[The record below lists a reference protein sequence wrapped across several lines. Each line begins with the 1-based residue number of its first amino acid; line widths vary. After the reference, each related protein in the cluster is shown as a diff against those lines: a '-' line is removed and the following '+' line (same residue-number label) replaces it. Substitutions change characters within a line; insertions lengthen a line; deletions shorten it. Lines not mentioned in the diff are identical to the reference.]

1 MNPSLLEE
9 FMADALAP
17 FSFRRDNSGPGLM
30 GILNITPDSF
40 HGPSRQHNIEEGL
53 ENGLAMI
60 SEGAGIIDIGG
71 ESTRPGSQPVSIE
84 QELSRVVPVIE
95 ALRNADP
102 SIPLSID
109 TRNHEVAR
117 EALDA
122 GATIINDVSGLR
134 SQGMMDL
141 VLDRNVPVC
150 IMHMLGEPRTM
161 QTNPS
166 YRDVVNEISSE
177 LLTTAQQLVDVG
189 HEPSR
194 ICLDPGIGF
203 GKTLEHNIDL
213 LKGWETLRGEHD
225 FPILWGVSRKSM
237 IGQLTG
243 HSASEDRLFGTLGV
257 AAYAHDTGIDWLR
270 VHDVQAHSDLLKVRQ
285 VLD

>member
-1 MNPSLLEE
+1 
-9 FMADALAP
+9 MAGALAP
-17 FSFRRDNSGPGLM
+17 FSFRRDSSGPGLM

-40 HGPSRQHNIEEGL
+40 HGPSRQHSLDEGL

-84 QELSRVVPVIE
+84 QELSRVLPVIK
-95 ALRNADP
+95 ALRNAHP

-150 IMHMLGEPRTM
+150 IMHMLGEPKTM
-161 QTNPS
+161 QANPS
-166 YRDVVNEISSE
+166 YRDVVKEISSE
-177 LLTTAQQLVDVG
+177 LLTTAQQLVDAG

-213 LKGWETLRGEHD
+213 LKGWESLRGEHD

-237 IGQLTG
+237 IGQLTCLLYTSPSPRDKRQSRMPS
-243 HSASEDRLFGTLGV
+243 SA
-257 AAYAHDTGIDWLR
+257 
-270 VHDVQAHSDLLKVRQ
+270 
-285 VLD
+285 

>member
-1 MNPSLLEE
+1 MNPSLLELL
-9 FMADALAP
+9 MADALTP
-17 FSFRRDNSGPGLM
+17 FSFRRDITGPGLM

-40 HGPSRQHNIEEGL
+40 HGPSRQHSIEEGL
-53 ENGLAMI
+53 KNGLAMI

-84 QELSRVVPVIE
+84 QELSRVLPIIK
-95 ALRNADP
+95 ALRNAHP

-150 IMHMLGEPRTM
+150 IMHMLGEPKTM
-161 QTNPS
+161 QANPS
-166 YRDVVNEISSE
+166 YRDVLKEISSE
-177 LLTTAQQLVDVG
+177 LLTTAQQLVDAG
-189 HEPSR
+189 HTPDR

-213 LKGWETLRGEHD
+213 LKGWNSLRGDHN

-243 HSASEDRLFGTLGV
+243 HSATEDRLFGTLGV
-257 AAYAHDTGIDWLR
+257 AAYAHDVGIDWLR
-270 VHDVQAHSDLLKVRQ
+270 VHDVQAHSDLLN
-285 VLD
+285 VLRALD

>member
-1 MNPSLLEE
+1 
-9 FMADALAP
+9 MADALAP
-17 FSFRRDNSGPGLM
+17 FSFRRDFSGPGLM

-40 HGPSRQHNIEEGL
+40 HGPSRQQSIEEGL

-71 ESTRPGSQPVSIE
+71 ESTRPGSKSVSIE
-84 QELSRVVPVIE
+84 QELSRVLPIIK
-95 ALRNADP
+95 ALRNAHS

-150 IMHMLGEPRTM
+150 IMHMLGEPKTM
-161 QTNPS
+161 QVNPS
-166 YRDVVNEISSE
+166 YRDVVKEISSE
-177 LLTTAQQLVDVG
+177 LLTTAQHLVDAG

-257 AAYAHDTGIDWLR
+257 AAYAHDVGIDWLR
-270 VHDVQAHSDLLKVRQ
+270 VHDVQAHADLLN
-285 VLD
+285 VLRAFD